1 MTSQPS
7 ILAVK
12 DEESTVIDRAAGF
25 FLENNDNYN
34 VTWEE
39 ANELI
44 SLGPNQVRKN
54 LRTFVIYGWFCET
67 LYRSFFSLFLDT
79 FDHLGVLTVH

>member
-1 MTSQPS
+1 VTSQPS
-7 ILAVK
+7 FLAVK

-25 FLENNDNYN
+25 FQENNDNYN

-54 LRTFVIYGWFCET
+54 LRTFVIYG
-67 LYRSFFSLFLDT
+67 
-79 FDHLGVLTVH
+79 